1 MSISFDVAGQLFPN
15 LTTMIV
21 QWLSTGVL
29 LFFVVKYLWKP
40 ARDFINK
47 RAEYSQSQID
57 EANKL
62 KEDAKALNEEAKAQI
77 KEASITAGNIIDSAK
92 NEGLQLKDSIVES
105 AKMEAKSKLEEAR
118 KEIAYE
124 KRQIQ
129 NEVKQE
135 IVDVALAA
143 CEKLMSDKVLNEDDR
158 KAVEEFVANSK

>member
-40 ARDFINK
+40 ARDFINN

-124 KRQIQ
+124 KRQMQ